1 MEANSFNIHFNIIK
15 PINRKKRIITYIV
28 FTILF
33 FVMMYVAIKFLENG
47 LWMMLAYVVLFFLDW
62 LYVEYHK
69 RKIIGEGFINE
80 NQITVLD
87 KSYLFKEID
96 MCWIY
101 FGFKSASGSKDSSFR
116 NFSTIQMT
124 IILDHHNKITFH
136 LLNEIS
142 DFYPLSAKLIQLKKQ
157 TRSFKLQ
164 FHKAQ
169 RFEQVEYKRRVDVK
183 NRYLKSLPIR
193 QKRKALRS
201 KNRGK

>member
-1 MEANSFNIHFNIIK
+1 METNSSNIHFKIIK

-33 FVMMYVAIKFLENG
+33 FVMMYVAIKFLKNG
-47 LWMMLAYVVLFFLDW
+47 LWMMLAYVILFILEW
-62 LYVEYHK
+62 LYVEYQK

-96 MCWIY
+96 MCWIHNGVVSPSNSDNPR
-101 FGFKSASGSKDSSFR
+101 FED
-116 NFSTIQMT
+116 FSTIQMT
-124 IILDHHNKITFH
+124 IICDQHNKTTFH

-142 DFYPLSAKLIQLKKQ
+142 DFNPLSAKLIQFKKQ

-164 FHKAQ
+164 FHNEQ
-169 RFEQVEYKRRVDVK
+169 RFDQVEYERRVDVK
-183 NRYLKSLPIR
+183 NRYIKSLPIR

-201 KNRGK
+201 KNKL

>member
-1 MEANSFNIHFNIIK
+1 MEANSSNIHFNIIK

-33 FVMMYVAIKFLENG
+33 FVMMYFAVKFSENG
-47 LWMMLAYVVLFFLDW
+47 LWMLLAYVILFILEW
-62 LYVEYHK
+62 LYVEYQK

-87 KSYLFKEID
+87 KSYSFKEID
-96 MCWIY
+96 MCWIH
-101 FGFKSASGSKDSSFR
+101 FGVVAPSNSDNPRFED
-116 NFSTIQMT
+116 FSTIQMT
-124 IILDHHNKITFH
+124 IIFDQHNKTTFH

-142 DFYPLSAKLIQLKKQ
+142 DFNPLSAKFLKLKKL
-157 TRSFKLQ
+157 TKSFKIQ

-169 RFEQVEYKRRVDVK
+169 RFDQIEYKRRVDVK

-193 QKRKALRS
+193 QKRKALRN
-201 KNRGK
+201 KNRL

>member
-1 MEANSFNIHFNIIK
+1 METNSSNIHFKIIK

-33 FVMMYVAIKFLENG
+33 FVMMYVAIKFLKNG
-47 LWMMLAYVVLFFLDW
+47 LWMMLAYVILFILEW
-62 LYVEYHK
+62 LYVEYQK
-69 RKIIGEGFINE
+69 SKIIGEGFINE

-101 FGFKSASGSKDSSFR
+101 FGFISASGSKDSSFH

-124 IILDHHNKITFH
+124 IICDQHKKTTFH

-142 DFYPLSAKLIQLKKQ
+142 DFNPLSAKLIQLKKQ

-169 RFEQVEYKRRVDVK
+169 RFDQIEYKRRVGVK

-193 QKRKALRS
+193 QKRKALRN
-201 KNRGK
+201 KNRK